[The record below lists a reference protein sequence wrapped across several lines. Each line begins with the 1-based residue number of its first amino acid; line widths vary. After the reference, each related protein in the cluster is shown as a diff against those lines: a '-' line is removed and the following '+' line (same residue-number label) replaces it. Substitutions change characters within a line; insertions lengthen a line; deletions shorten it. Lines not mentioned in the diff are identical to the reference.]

1 MLLNLNVLDTP
12 PQSRYYGSTVPRDQ
26 IVTVLTDKVN
36 DGKVTITLGDVNIIP
51 SIRMPPSSCTSS
63 TQATMTTVPTT
74 TPVANSPTTIPVTV
88 ATVAQAS
95 TATVVPQPT
104 TSMASHL
111 PVSTNT
117 CNGNNN
123 GISEDTGDSDL
134 SSGAAAGL
142 TIGVFVLG
150 VIVGVIS
157 TLLTCWVIRSRVGS
171 RSGKYNTSSYSK
183 QRDDVVI

>member
-12 PQSRYYGSTVPRDQ
+12 PQSRYYGKAVPRDQ

-36 DGKVTITLGDVNIIP
+36 DGKVTITLGDVDIVP
-51 SIRMPPSSCTSS
+51 SIRMPPSSCT
-63 TQATMTTVPTT
+63 TT
-74 TPVANSPTTIPVTV
+74 TPVATSPTMIPVTV

-95 TATVVPQPT
+95 TAAVDVPTATVVPQPT
-104 TSMASHL
+104 SSMASHL

-150 VIVGVIS
+150 VVVGVIS

>member
-12 PQSRYYGSTVPRDQ
+12 PQSRHYGSAVPRDQ

-36 DGKVTITLGDVNIIP
+36 DGKVTITLGDVDIVP
-51 SIRMPPSSCTSS
+51 SIRMPPSSCT
-63 TQATMTTVPTT
+63 TT
-74 TPVANSPTTIPVTV
+74 TPVATS
-88 ATVAQAS
+88 S
-95 TATVVPQPT
+95 TMISVTVVPQPT
-104 TSMASHL
+104 SSMASHL

-117 CNGNNN
+117 CNGNSN
-123 GISEDTGDSDL
+123 GISEDTEDSDL
-134 SSGAAAGL
+134 SSGAVAGL

-157 TLLTCWVIRSRVGS
+157 TLLTCWVIQSRVGS